1 VKPIEQQAEGEDIA
15 VWTMYFDGAS
25 TRDSAGSGVVLISHT
40 KETISLLLGPH
51 IVPFLPILLAIILPF
66 ITYI

>member
-1 VKPIEQQAEGEDIA
+1 MVINSKTQATFKAKWCPIQQRSQPFKGEKR
-15 VWTMYFDGAS
+15 G
-25 TRDSAGSGVVLISHT
+25 HT
-40 KETISLLLGPH
+40 SSKMLGPH